1 MGENPYPCDIVK
13 KSVHHKWA
21 IYHSRYLP
29 QWVKTHNHVTFVK
42 WSVHQLE
49 VFVRICGMT

>member
-49 VFVRICGMT
+49 VFVLSVSVV